1 MTVIKEKEKEELA
14 RWIEFEAARVIGEEI
29 TLLRVELMRQYDA
42 VNGSWTIVFRFK
54 VKADNLIDE
63 IYVSHRYE
71 DGSKF
76 HGLEQ
81 NKFYDVREIE
91 GRK

>member
-1 MTVIKEKEKEELA
+1 MVLIKEKEKEELA
-14 RWIEFEAARVIGEEI
+14 RWIGYAAAGVIGEKV
-29 TLLRVELMRQYDA
+29 TLLRIALMRQYDA
-42 VNGSWTIVFRFK
+42 VNSSWTIIFRFK
-54 VKADNLIDE
+54 VKTDGMINDV
-63 IYVSHRYE
+63 YVSHKYR

-91 GRK
+91 GR

>member
-1 MTVIKEKEKEELA
+1 MVLIKEKEKEELA
-14 RWIEFEAARVIGEEI
+14 RWIELEAARVIGEEI
-29 TLLRVELMRQYDA
+29 TLLRIELMRQYDA
-42 VNGSWTIVFRFK
+42 VNGSWTIIFRFK

-63 IYVSHRYE
+63 IYISHRYE

-76 HGLEQ
+76 YGLEQ
-81 NKFYDVREIE
+81 NKFYDMREIE

>member
-14 RWIEFEAARVIGEEI
+14 RWIGFETARVIGEEI
-29 TLLRVELMRQYDA
+29 TLLRIELMRQYDA

>member
-29 TLLRVELMRQYDA
+29 GLLRVELMRQYDA

-81 NKFYDVREIE
+81 NRFYEMREIE
-91 GRK
+91 VSK

>member
-14 RWIEFEAARVIGEEI
+14 RWIKFEAARVIGEEI
-29 TLLRVELMRQYDA
+29 GLLRVELMRQYDA

-81 NKFYDVREIE
+81 NRFYEMREIE
-91 GRK
+91 VSK

>member
-42 VNGSWTIVFRFK
+42 VNGQLFLDSRLKPI
-54 VKADNLIDE
+54 I
-63 IYVSHRYE
+63 
-71 DGSKF
+71 
-76 HGLEQ
+76 
-81 NKFYDVREIE
+81 
-91 GRK
+91 

>member
-1 MTVIKEKEKEELA
+1 MILIKEKEKEELT

-29 TLLRVELMRQYDA
+29 TLLRIELMRQYDA
-42 VNGSWTIVFRFK
+42 VNSSWTIVFRFK

-81 NKFYDVREIE
+81 NKFYEMREIE
-91 GRK
+91 VSK

>member
-1 MTVIKEKEKEELA
+1 MVLIKEKEKEELT
-14 RWIEFEAARVIGEEI
+14 RWVEFEAARVIGEEI

-42 VNGSWTIVFRFK
+42 VNSSWTIIFRFK
-54 VKADNLIDE
+54 VKTDE
-63 IYVSHRYE
+63 MINDVYVSHKYR

-81 NKFYDVREIE
+81 NKFYDMREIE
-91 GRK
+91 GR

>member
-1 MTVIKEKEKEELA
+1 MVLIKEKEKEELA
-14 RWIEFEAARVIGEEI
+14 RWIGYAAAGVIGEKV
-29 TLLRVELMRQYDA
+29 TLLRIALMRQYDA

-81 NKFYDVREIE
+81 NKFYEMREIE
-91 GRK
+91 VSK